1 MAAVGLYGLLS
12 YSVSRRT
19 REIGVRIALGAGMW
33 RVRWMVVVEGLVPIA
48 VGIAVGL
55 VAATWLSRL
64 VASQLFQVKPHD
76 PVVFGATVGLFILVC
91 AVAAFLPVRR
101 ATRIDPTEALRT
113 E

>member
-1 MAAVGLYGLLS
+1 VGLYGLLS

-33 RVRWMVVVEGLVPIA
+33 RVRWTVVVEGLVPVA

-64 VASQLFQVKPHD
+64 VASQLFQVKLHD
-76 PVVFGATVGLFILVC
+76 PVVLGAIVMLFVLVC
-91 AVAAFLPVRR
+91 AVAAFVPVRR
-101 ATRIDPTEALRT
+101 ATRVDPAEALRT
-113 E
+113 D